1 MSGATGTNYHVPASS
16 HLQYQHLT
24 IEEKQM
30 KKIFAIAMLASLMLF
45 GCKSE
50 EPKQAAESSTKT
62 ESSTTTT
69 PEGTAKTT
77 ETKVME
83 KTTETQTAPPEAQ
96 K

>member
-1 MSGATGTNYHVPASS
+1 
-16 HLQYQHLT
+16 
-24 IEEKQM
+24 M
-30 KKIFAIAMLASLMLF
+30 KKIFAISMLASLMLF

-50 EPKQAAESSTKT
+50 EPKQATESSTKT
-62 ESSTTTT
+62 IESSTTTA

-83 KTTETQTAPPEAQ
+83 KTTETQTAPAEAQ